1 MPRPD
6 LDVTGSGRRRS
17 AQPAGSSRRRLAQP
31 ADWTARVP
39 SGFAVVLGVLTALCA
54 VAAVSE
60 AAFAR
65 SEPIRE
71 AINDVLLP
79 APANLAYAAFV
90 GILAVSVERR
100 KRLAFKILL
109 IYFGIQIVADL
120 GALALLGSVVHFA
133 RHLTGLTRAPW
144 YAASST
150 ATNLAIAIAATAILW
165 CARDRFVAKVQAAS
179 IRKAAAVLAVGVIGC
194 TVAGWGLVEAF
205 PGTLKTGDRFVYSL
219 EKVLG
224 GAFVF
229 DITRQGQAPEW
240 VDLLLGL
247 GGAVT
252 ILAVVAALFASQ
264 RSIATVSAEHEQDIR
279 RLLARSGDRDSLGYF
294 ATRRDKSVI
303 FSDSGKAAVTYR
315 VVAGVCL
322 ASGDPL
328 GDPEAWTPAINAWLR
343 LTETY
348 AWAPAVM
355 GASETGATAYARA
368 GLRVLQL
375 GDEAIVDVA
384 GFGLDGRA
392 MRPVRQAVARVR
404 RAGYTVRIRRHA
416 DIAPDD
422 MARIIEL
429 ADRWRDTQTERGF
442 SMALGRLGDPAD
454 ARCVLVEAVD
464 WAGRTAAILSFVP
477 WGLHGLSL
485 DLMRRDR
492 ASDNGLIEF
501 MVVELVAAAP
511 RLGLGRISLNF
522 AVFRSVFADGARI
535 GAGPVL
541 QAWRGLLLFL
551 SRWFQLESL
560 YRSNVKYRPEWV
572 PRYLCFEDRRD
583 LAKVALA
590 SGIAEGFVVVPRLRT
605 LLRRGHPRTAP
616 AAQSVVDVPP
626 GSASAVVGDVPFAA
640 VAAGDHP
647 VVRRPEQ
654 ERVRIAKLEVLR
666 GAGRD
671 PYPVGIIRTHSCAEI
686 ARAHGDLAPDSA
698 TGVTVTVAGRVIL
711 ARDHGRVCFATI
723 RDGSGD
729 IQVMLDAGGLDAVA
743 LADWR
748 GSVDL
753 GDHVAITG
761 EVVTSRRGELSVRAV
776 GWQMAAKCLRPMPD
790 KRAGLVD
797 AEARVRQRYLEL
809 AIDPTARD
817 TLRRRGAVVH
827 AIRSVLAERD
837 FLEVETPILQR
848 SHGGANAR
856 PFATHINS
864 YDMDLYLRIAPEL
877 YLKRLAVGGVERVF
891 EIGRAFR
898 NEGVDARHNPEFTI
912 LEAYQAYADYTGMRE
927 LTEALIVAAASAA
940 CGQPVARRADGT
952 EVDLGE
958 PWPVI
963 TVHDAVAKALG
974 EPLSP
979 DTPAA
984 MLSEWARAAK
994 VPVDPSWNR
1003 GQVLLECYERL
1014 VEATTD
1020 GPVFYTDFPVE
1031 VSPLTRAHRDDPR
1044 LAERWDLVA
1053 FGMEIGT
1060 AYTELADPLE
1070 QRRRLTAQ
1078 SLLAAGGDPDAM
1090 DLDEDFLAA
1099 LEYAMPPTG
1108 GLGLGIDRVVMMLTG
1123 RGIRDSIA
1131 FPLVKPSGQR

>member
-1 MPRPD
+1 MKHTTDHRRAMPRPD
-6 LDVTGSGRRRS
+6 ADAGGSGRRRA
-17 AQPAGSSRRRLAQP
+17 AQPAG
-31 ADWTARVP
+31 WTARVP
-39 SGFAVVLGVLTALCA
+39 SVFAIVLGVLAALCA

-100 KRLAFKILL
+100 KRLAFKVLL
-109 IYFGIQIVADL
+109 TYVGIQIVADL
-120 GALALLGSVVHFA
+120 GALALLGSVGHFA
-133 RHLTGLTRAPW
+133 SHLTGLTRAPW

-150 ATNLAIAIAATAILW
+150 AANLAIAIATTAILW
-165 CARDRFVAKVQAAS
+165 GARGRFFAEVQPAS
-179 IRKAAAVLAVGVIGC
+179 ARKSLAVLVAGVMGC
-194 TVAGWGLVEAF
+194 TVAGWGLVAVF
-205 PGTLKTGDRFVYSL
+205 PGTLKAGDRFVYSL

-229 DITRQGQAPEW
+229 DITRQGRAPEW
-240 VDLLLGL
+240 VDLVLGL
-247 GGAVT
+247 GGALT

-264 RSIATVSAEHEQDIR
+264 RSIATVSVAHEQDIR
-279 RLLARSGDRDSLGYF
+279 RLLAASGDRDSLGYF

-375 GDEAIVDVA
+375 GDEAIVHVA
-384 GFGLDGRA
+384 AFGLDGRG

-404 RAGYTVRIRRHA
+404 RAGYAVRIRRHA
-416 DIAPDD
+416 EIAPDE
-422 MARIIEL
+422 MVRIIEL
-429 ADRWRDTQTERGF
+429 ADRWRDTETERGF

-454 ARCVLVEAVD
+454 ARCVLVEAID
-464 WAGRTAAILSFVP
+464 SAGREAAILSFVP
-477 WGLHGLSL
+477 WGSDGLSL

-492 ASDNGLIEF
+492 ASDNGLMEF
-501 MVVELVAAAP
+501 MIAELVAAAP
-511 RLGLGRISLNF
+511 RLAVNRISLNF

-560 YRSNVKYRPEWV
+560 YRSNVKYRPEWL

-605 LLRRGHPRTAP
+605 LLRRGQARTAP
-616 AAQSVVDVPP
+616 AARSVVDVPP
-626 GSASAVVGDVPFAA
+626 GSAGPASVV
-640 VAAGDHP
+640 VAAEDGAA
-647 VVRRPEQ
+647 VRRPEQ
-654 ERVRIAKLEVLR
+654 ERVRIAKLDVLR
-666 GAGRD
+666 AAGRD
-671 PYPVGIIRTHSCAEI
+671 PYPVGIFRTHSCTEI
-686 ARAHGDLAPDSA
+686 VRTHGDLAPDSA

-711 ARDHGRVCFATI
+711 ARDHGQVCFATI
-723 RDGSGD
+723 RDWSGD
-729 IQVMLDAGGLDAVA
+729 LQVVLDVGGLDATA
-743 LADWR
+743 LATWR
-748 GSVDL
+748 SGVDL

-761 EVVTSRRGELSVRAV
+761 EVVTSRRGEVSVRAV
-776 GWQMAAKCLRPMPD
+776 RWQMAAKCLRPMPD
-790 KRAGLVD
+790 KHSGLVD
-797 AEARVRQRYLEL
+797 AEVRVRQRYLDL
-809 AIDPTARD
+809 AIDPAARD
-817 TLRRRGAVVH
+817 TLRRRGAVLH
-827 AIRSVLAERD
+827 AFRGVLTERG

-856 PFATHINS
+856 PFATHINA

-877 YLKRLAVGGVERVF
+877 FLKRLAVGGVERVF

-898 NEGVDARHNPEFTI
+898 NEGADAQHNPEFTM
-912 LEAYQAYADYTGMRE
+912 LEAYQAYADYTDMRE
-927 LTEALIVAAASAA
+927 LTEALIVAAATIA
-940 CGQPVARRADGT
+940 CGRPVARRMDGT

-963 TVHDAVAKALG
+963 SVHDAVAKALG
-974 EPLSP
+974 EPLCP
-979 DTPAA
+979 ETPAA
-984 MLSEWARAAK
+984 VVSEWARAAK

-1014 VEATTD
+1014 VEAATD
-1020 GPVFYTDFPVE
+1020 GPTFYADFPVE
-1031 VSPLTRAHRDDPR
+1031 VSPLARAHRDDPR

-1090 DLDEDFLAA
+1090 DLDEDFLVA

-1108 GLGLGIDRVVMMLTG
+1108 GLGIGIDRVVMMLTG
-1123 RGIRDSIA
+1123 RAIRDSIA
-1131 FPLVKPSGQR
+1131 FPLVKPSIPR